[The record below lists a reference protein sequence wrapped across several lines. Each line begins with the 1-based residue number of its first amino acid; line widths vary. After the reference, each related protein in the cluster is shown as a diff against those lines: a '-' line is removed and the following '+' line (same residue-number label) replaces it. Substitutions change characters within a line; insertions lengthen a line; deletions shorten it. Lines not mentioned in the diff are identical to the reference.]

1 MKSWNYQ
8 PAKDIELKP
17 VERAR
22 SLKRESGIW
31 STCGHLAWHSLVRVY
46 TSLYHRLDVEGR
58 EHLPSAPPF
67 VLIANHT
74 SHLDSLVMGS
84 ALSCRLCDCVF
95 PVAAGDV
102 FFESPA
108 RSLFSAQM
116 INALPMW
123 RKNCGPHAL
132 AELKDRLVS
141 EPCGYILFPEGTRSR
156 DGSLQHFK
164 AGLGMIVA
172 GTPVPVVP
180 CSIAGAS
187 RAWPPGSRWPR
198 PWKVRLTI
206 GPRSISRRSPTPAR
220 AGNRS
225 PARPKMPCGGWGT
238 DLAGDAM
245 VVSDERID
253 ERDTTDDDLRTHV
266 LGVERAHSG
275 VAAST
280 EEHAIPVGQAVPT
293 RQDQGLVQNDKRREG
308 YGEKADITAY
318 DPHQVRTRKSSL
330 VLQRPEGPQ
339 ELAEDLLGN
348 QNVMRLR
355 AKLPEER
362 SAWARSDWI
371 VPIE

>member
-31 STCGHLAWHSLVRVY
+31 STCGHLAWHGLVRVY

-58 EHLPSAPPF
+58 EHLPAAPPF

-74 SHLDSLVMGS
+74 SHLDCLVIGS
-84 ALSCRLCDCVF
+84 VLPCRLCDCVF

-187 RAWPPGSRWPR
+187 RAWPPG
-198 PWKVRLTI
+198 
-206 GPRSISRRSPTPAR
+206 
-220 AGNRS
+220 
-225 PARPKMPCGGWGT
+225 
-238 DLAGDAM
+238 LALAPP
-245 VVSDERID
+245 
-253 ERDTTDDDLRTHV
+253 L
-266 LGVERAHSG
+266 
-275 VAAST
+275 
-280 EEHAIPVGQAVPT
+280 
-293 RQDQGLVQNDKRREG
+293 
-308 YGEKADITAY
+308 
-318 DPHQVRTRKSSL
+318 
-330 VLQRPEGPQ
+330 EGPVDDRPRAQ
-339 ELAEDLLGN
+339 FRGAPQLPQKLGTN
-348 QNVMRLR
+348 RPRGRGRR
-355 AKLPEER
+355 AAAGGRIWRVTLWLFQTNGLTSVIPPMTTGAPM
-362 SAWARSDWI
+362 SS
-371 VPIE
+371 V

>member
-46 TSLYHRLDVEGR
+46 TSLYHRLDVQGR
-58 EHLPSAPPF
+58 EHLPAAPPF

-74 SHLDSLVMGS
+74 SHLDSLVIAS
-84 ALSCRLCDCVF
+84 ALPCQLCDCVF

-102 FFESPA
+102 FFETPA
-108 RSLFSAQM
+108 RSLFSAQL

-141 EPCGYILFPEGTRSR
+141 EPCGYILFPEGGRSR

-180 CSIAGAS
+180 CSIAGAA
-187 RAWPPGSRWPR
+187 RAWPAESGWPR
-198 PWKVRLTI
+198 PRKVQLTI
-206 GPRSISRRSPTPAR
+206 GPALNFGALP
-220 AGNRS
+220 N
-225 PARPKMPCGGWGT
+225 
-238 DLAGDAM
+238 
-245 VVSDERID
+245 
-253 ERDTTDDDLRTHV
+253 
-266 LGVERAHSG
+266 
-275 VAAST
+275 
-280 EEHAIPVGQAVPT
+280 
-293 RQDQGLVQNDKRREG
+293 
-308 YGEKADITAY
+308 
-318 DPHQVRTRKSSL
+318 TRKSWEQIARETEEA
-330 VLQRPEGPQ
+330 VRR
-339 ELAEDLLGN
+339 LGDG
-348 QNVMRLR
+348 
-355 AKLPEER
+355 
-362 SAWARSDWI
+362 SGG
-371 VPIE
+371 